1 MKLEKIKLALQQ
13 MLESFQ
19 EVSTDK
25 GIMAF
30 DSDNDLPIQGESV
43 WMVDDKGER
52 FEAENGDYTTAD
64 GHVIKVEAGKVTE
77 VQEKELMEAQE
88 QETTPVP
95 DESVE
100 ETIQEPEQ
108 ETVEEPEAQVEMEAQ
123 VEETVEEVQETDE
136 WQEKFEEAQA
146 RIKELEDKL
155 SELEGKFEKFS
166 REPAVESGASRKLDN
181 IVETADERFERLKE
195 IMRS

>member
-30 DSDNDLPIQGESV
+30 DSDNDLPIQGEPV
-43 WMVDDKGER
+43 WMVDEKGER

-88 QETTPVP
+88 EPVP

-108 ETVEEPEAQVEMEAQ
+108 ETVEEPEAQVEMETQ
-123 VEETVEEVQETDE
+123 VEEVVETIESLDEVPT
-136 WQEKFEEAQA
+136 WQEKLDAA
-146 RIKELEDKL
+146 NTRIKELEDKL
-155 SELEGKFEKFS
+155 TELEGKFEKFS
-166 REPAVESGASRKLDN
+166 KEPAVESGASRKLDN
-181 IVETADERFERLKE
+181 IVESADERFERLKE

>member
-1 MKLEKIKLALQQ
+1 MSKLEKIKMALMQ

-30 DSDNDLPIQGESV
+30 DSDNDLPIQGEPV
-43 WMVDDKGER
+43 WMVDEKGER

-88 QETTPVP
+88 EPETV
-95 DESVE
+95 ESVE
-100 ETIQEPEQ
+100 ETIQEPEPEQ
-108 ETVEEPEAQVEMEAQ
+108 VEEPEAQVEMEVQ
-123 VEETVEEVQETDE
+123 VEETVEEVQEADE

-146 RIKELEDKL
+146 RIKELEGKL
-155 SELEGKFEKFS
+155 SELEGKFEAFS
-166 REPAVESGASRKLDN
+166 KQPAAESGASRKLDN

-195 IMRS
+195 IMSAQ